1 MTDAVTTTD
10 AWALY
15 SGLRD
20 EVIELARSLSERE
33 LGQPVP
39 LTPGW
44 TNAEVVA
51 HVCGLVADVN
61 TGVREG
67 LGTDERT
74 NKQVA
79 DRAGHA
85 IGDVCDEWMRN
96 CEALAEVIAAE
107 PVMGLRLS
115 ADLVVHL
122 HDMQH
127 GLGVAIDRNS
137 VGSISG
143 GNTDASRTPDRLIE
157 VAGVALTIEL
167 TDGQTYKPSVD
178 ASSAR
183 PLTLRTPSYDFLRS
197 VTGRRSRAEVA
208 GLGWSEDPA
217 TLLDVFSP
225 YGPLRSEDAG
235 V

>member
-1 MTDAVTTTD
+1 MTDAATTTD

-15 SGLRD
+15 CGLRD
-20 EVIELARSLSERE
+20 EVIDLACSLSESQ
-33 LGQPVP
+33 LDQAVP

-51 HVCGLVADVN
+51 HVCGLTVDVN
-61 TGVREG
+61 AGVREG

-74 NKQVA
+74 SKQVA

-85 IGDVCDEWMRN
+85 VADVCDEWVSN
-96 CEALAEVIAAE
+96 CEALAAVIAAE

-127 GLGVAIDRNS
+127 GLGAAIDRS
-137 VGSISG
+137 SAGSISG
-143 GNTDASRTPDRLIE
+143 GNTYATRTPDRLVE
-157 VAGVALTIEL
+157 MADVALTIEL
-167 TDGQTYKPSVD
+167 TDGQSYRPSVD
-178 ASSAR
+178 TAGSR
-183 PLTLRTPSYDFLRS
+183 PLTLRTTSYDFLRS

-208 GLGWSEDPA
+208 SLGWSDDPGN
-217 TLLDVFSP
+217 LLDTFSP
-225 YGPLRSEDAG
+225 YGALRTDDAG